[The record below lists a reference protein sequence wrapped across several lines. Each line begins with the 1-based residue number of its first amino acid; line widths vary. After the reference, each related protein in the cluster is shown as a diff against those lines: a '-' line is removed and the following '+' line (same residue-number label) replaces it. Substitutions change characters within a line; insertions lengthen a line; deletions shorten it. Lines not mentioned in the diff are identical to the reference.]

1 MLCINIKC
9 KLLMCLIFLVRENLV
24 ELHNRNL
31 AQLHL
36 RLENVHYFF
45 LGNKSHISCLD
56 FHLILV

>member
-1 MLCINIKC
+1 M
-9 KLLMCLIFLVRENLV
+9 FLVKENLV

-36 RLENVHYFF
+36 RLKNVHHFF